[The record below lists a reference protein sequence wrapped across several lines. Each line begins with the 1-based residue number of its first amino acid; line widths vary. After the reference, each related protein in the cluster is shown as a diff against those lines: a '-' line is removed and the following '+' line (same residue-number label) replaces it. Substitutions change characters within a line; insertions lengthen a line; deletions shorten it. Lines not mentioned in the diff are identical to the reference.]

1 VRLKGSVVVI
11 TGASSGIGE
20 ASALAFARKR
30 ANLVLGARRLDQLN
44 AVAQKCRERGAPEVT
59 VRRIDV
65 GQRVEA
71 RAFVAAALRDH
82 ERIDVLVNNAGVGWM
97 GRLHEMSDEKVD
109 ELVATNL
116 KGMITTT
123 QAALPSML
131 TRGRG
136 VIINVSSVLGFRAAP
151 YSSVYSA
158 TKHAV
163 VGFSH
168 ALRGEL
174 SGTGVKVCVV
184 YPASTETE
192 FFAETE
198 APIGPQ
204 YPAWWVANAI
214 VRTARFP
221 RRDVMV
227 LPYRFVHMTEPFV
240 GGLLDHALGEAR
252 RKKSPNLIGTGLPP
266 AEEER
271 PTPARPPGAPPGA
284 ARS

>member
-1 VRLKGSVVVI
+1 TLMITPRLRPSIDG
-11 TGASSGIGE
+11 
-20 ASALAFARKR
+20 R
-30 ANLVLGARRLDQLN
+30 AAWV
-44 AVAQKCRERGAPEVT
+44 
-59 VRRIDV
+59 
-65 GQRVEA
+65 
-71 RAFVAAALRDH
+71 
-82 ERIDVLVNNAGVGWM
+82 
-97 GRLHEMSDEKVD
+97 
-109 ELVATNL
+109 VATNL
-116 KGMITTT
+116 KGTISTT

-131 TRGRG
+131 GRRRG
-136 VIINVSSVLGFRAAP
+136 VIINVSSVVGFRAAP
-151 YSSVYSA
+151 YSAVYSA

-184 YPASTETE
+184 YPASTETG

-227 LPYRFVHMTEPFV
+227 LPYRLAHLAEPVF

-252 RKKSPNLIGTGLPP
+252 RMKSPRIGTSQQPP
-266 AEEER
+266 ADER
-271 PTPARPPGAPPGA
+271 A
-284 ARS
+284 

>member
-1 VRLKGSVVVI
+1 MRLKGAVVVI

-20 ASALAFARKR
+20 AAALAFARKR
-30 ANLVLGARRLDQLN
+30 ANLVLGARRVEQLN
-44 AVAQKCRERGAPEVT
+44 AVAQKCREKGAPEVT
-59 VRRIDV
+59 VRRLDV
-65 GQRVEA
+65 GHRTEA

-97 GRLHEMSDEKVD
+97 GRLHEMPDGSID
-109 ELVATNL
+109 ELLATNL
-116 KGMITTT
+116 KGTITTT

-131 TRGRG
+131 AHRRG

-151 YSSVYSA
+151 YSAVYSA
-158 TKHAV
+158 TKHAI

-174 SGTGVKVCVV
+174 SGTGIKVCVV

-192 FFAETE
+192 FFAQTE

-204 YPAWWVANAI
+204 YPAWWVANTI
-214 VRTARFP
+214 VRAARFP

-227 LPYRFVHMTEPFV
+227 LPYRFVHMAEPFL
-240 GGLLDHALGEAR
+240 GGLLDHTLGEAR
-252 RKKSPNLIGTGLPP
+252 RKKSPHLMGTGLPP
-266 AEEER
+266 VEDAEELGR
-271 PTPARPPGAPPGA
+271 
-284 ARS
+284 